1 MTQRIDAI
9 LAGDEARREGEAEAR
24 VDRGEAL
31 ADEVER
37 LVRNPQAL
45 AEALDRAPFSLY
57 GAVIEALWPVGG
69 PEPVTVKA
77 LAARL
82 RARGLPTLPG
92 LYAGSL
98 SSYLLDVA
106 QARLERREEEA

>member
-1 MTQRIDAI
+1 MADINSI
-9 LAGDEARREGEAEAR
+9 LAGTEARREGEAEAR
-24 VDRGEAL
+24 AVRGEAL
-31 ADEVER
+31 ANEVER
-37 LVRNPQAL
+37 LMQDADAL